1 MRFFGA
7 SLWRFP
13 SFLHARD
20 ETTGTA
26 TQRRM
31 PSVLRLR
38 TGVRIPPPPAF
49 ARVNNERASAW
60 QARLRAPERACALRL
75 GRPCNARSL
84 SRCQARR
91 AKADLPPF
99 FRAITRFPS
108 ASIRASCLCGCMSD
122 NYCVYIL
129 ESLIDPERHYT
140 GHTSSAV
147 AARLGWHNDGRSHHT
162 AKHRP
167 WRVIV
172 TIHFEDE
179 RVAIAFE
186 RYLKS
191 GSGRA
196 FAKRHFV

>member
-84 SRCQARR
+84 SRRSP
-91 AKADLPPF
+91 KGEGGPPAVF
-99 FRAITRFPS
+99 SCNHAFSIGIHSRF
-108 ASIRASCLCGCMSD
+108 L
-122 NYCVYIL
+122 L
-129 ESLIDPERHYT
+129 
-140 GHTSSAV
+140 
-147 AARLGWHNDGRSHHT
+147 
-162 AKHRP
+162 
-167 WRVIV
+167 
-172 TIHFEDE
+172 
-179 RVAIAFE
+179 
-186 RYLKS
+186 
-191 GSGRA
+191 
-196 FAKRHFV
+196 